1 MHQAAHYSKSISS
14 HAYNLCA
21 RNVLV
26 QSYTSGPRAELP
38 YATDVQQWTLHTYNA
53 YALQQCPILPWYLL
67 PHTSYS
73 TLFEPRLGIPVY
85 VTSTDSTDT
94 SSCSGNGDANS
105 SKSSTATT
113 TNRKKSRSKSSKKR
127 DKTYSAADSTDA
139 KQSSNSDGN
148 IDNDSD
154 SFGKG
159 FHTLKYDE
167 GYDIIEKDSNDA
179 LYIRYLLPHIL
190 MIWRTLSAQSVYSS
204 SDDSTVQQ
212 SSVTHAVI
220 ASTRSS
226 SSTYCVL
233 STVNNDSTLAVA
245 CMAAAF
251 GTLRS
256 STLAPSD
263 CNIDSRSSGDACADI
278 AGSSNSADTEQVPTD
293 YKLQAPLMAAPIGD
307 DICCS
312 WLSVNSIVT
321 DSVSRGT
328 DISSTGKRPFEG
340 AILLAQRGDC
350 QFAEKARIAAA
361 GGAAALIIVD
371 SASAPENDAMFVMHG
386 FDSESAARSNTA
398 LRKRCARKLHS
409 NQHYCAGV
417 LDSSSSSS
425 SGAAVSI
432 PVVLVSNS
440 AGVALQQQLQ
450 QQRDLQLQLSV
461 TTLPYA
467 EFNRS

>member
-1 MHQAAHYSKSISS
+1 
-14 HAYNLCA
+14 
-21 RNVLV
+21 V
-26 QSYTSGPRAELP
+26 Q
-38 YATDVQQWTLHTYNA
+38 
-53 YALQQCPILPWYLL
+53 
-67 PHTSYS
+67 
-73 TLFEPRLGIPVY
+73 
-85 VTSTDSTDT
+85 
-94 SSCSGNGDANS
+94 
-105 SKSSTATT
+105 
-113 TNRKKSRSKSSKKR
+113 
-127 DKTYSAADSTDA
+127 
-139 KQSSNSDGN
+139 
-148 IDNDSD
+148 
-154 SFGKG
+154 
-159 FHTLKYDE
+159 DE
-167 GYDIIEKDSNDA
+167 GYDITEKDSKDA
-179 LYIRYLLPHIL
+179 LYIRYLMPHIL
-190 MIWRTLSAQSVYSS
+190 MIWRTLSAQTVYSS
-204 SDDSTVQQ
+204 SDTSTVQQ

-233 STVNNDSTLAVA
+233 SAVNSDITTAVA

-263 CNIDSRSSGDACADI
+263 CDIDSSSSGNACANI
-278 AGSSNSADTEQVPTD
+278 ADSSNSADTEQVPSDCT
-293 YKLQAPLMAAPIGD
+293 LQAPLMAAPIGD

-312 WLSVNSIVT
+312 WLSVNSIIT
-321 DSVSRGT
+321 DSVSRRT
-328 DISSTGKRPFEG
+328 DNSSTGKRPFEG

-361 GGAAALIIVD
+361 GGAAALIIVN
-371 SASAPENDAMFVMHG
+371 SASAPEYDAMFVMHG

-425 SGAAVSI
+425 SSGAAVSI

-450 QQRDLQLQLSV
+450 QQRDLQLQLCV

-467 EFNRS
+467 EFNRSPYFTPIVSRSTSSSSELIDRDSPYSLQVFSAASAGDDQYGSIVSISGSENWGIVLARNEQQQPATVDAFVFDASDTTSEQHLWEQQHEHIFSR

>member
-1 MHQAAHYSKSISS
+1 
-14 HAYNLCA
+14 
-21 RNVLV
+21 V
-26 QSYTSGPRAELP
+26 Q
-38 YATDVQQWTLHTYNA
+38 
-53 YALQQCPILPWYLL
+53 
-67 PHTSYS
+67 
-73 TLFEPRLGIPVY
+73 
-85 VTSTDSTDT
+85 
-94 SSCSGNGDANS
+94 
-105 SKSSTATT
+105 
-113 TNRKKSRSKSSKKR
+113 
-127 DKTYSAADSTDA
+127 
-139 KQSSNSDGN
+139 
-148 IDNDSD
+148 
-154 SFGKG
+154 
-159 FHTLKYDE
+159 DE
-167 GYDIIEKDSNDA
+167 GYDIIEKDSKDA
-179 LYIRYLLPHIL
+179 LYIRYLMPHIL
-190 MIWRTLSAQSVYSS
+190 MIWRTLSAQTVYSS
-204 SDDSTVQQ
+204 SDSNTVQQ

-233 STVNNDSTLAVA
+233 SAVNSDSTLAVA

-263 CNIDSRSSGDACADI
+263 CDVDSKSSSGDACANI
-278 AGSSNSADTEQVPTD
+278 ADSSNSADTEQVPTD
-293 YKLQAPLMAAPIGD
+293 YTLQAPLMAAPVGD

-312 WLSVNSIVT
+312 WLSVNSIIT
-321 DSVSRGT
+321 DSLSRGT
-328 DISSTGKRPFEG
+328 DSSSTDKRPFEG

-361 GGAAALIIVD
+361 GGAAALIIVN

-386 FDSESAARSNTA
+386 FDSDSAAKSDTA

-425 SGAAVSI
+425 SSSSRAAVSI

-467 EFNRS
+467 EFNRSPYYTPIVSRSTSSGSTSSSSELIDRDSPYSLQVFSAASAGDDQYGSIVSISGSENWGIVLARNEQQQPATVDAFVFDASDTTSEQHLWEQQHEHIFSR